1 VLQCCIFCIVFSNAI
16 RACRFTLIC
25 FVSREEVEGAA
36 GTSAATVFGQISQI
50 LRDGLNDASQGYRFF
65 LLPKIVFMSVT
76 LSCRMPFPMGISGHT
91 SVLYPTM
98 PPMITSPMQFN
109 SAHAPAVLP
118 TATFTSDLDHS
129 VQLAANDNSA
139 QIQPHVSETVPL
151 NSHRQVSSEIDEK
164 SSFDQE
170 EFRALQTQT
179 QHLSEQL
186 TDFEVAWTPRS
197 NHSSVDGDGVGFLK
211 FPGDNSDCESD
222 WA

>member
-1 VLQCCIFCIVFSNAI
+1 M
-16 RACRFTLIC
+16 LIY

-50 LRDGLNDASQGYRFF
+50 LRDGLNDASGCRFF
-65 LLPKIVFMSVT
+65 FFPKVVFMSVT
-76 LSCRMPFPMGISGHT
+76 LSCSMPFPMGISGHT

-109 SAHAPAVLP
+109 SAHAPAALP
-118 TATFTSDLDHS
+118 TSTFISDLDHS

-186 TDFEVAWTPRS
+186 SDFEVAWTPRS